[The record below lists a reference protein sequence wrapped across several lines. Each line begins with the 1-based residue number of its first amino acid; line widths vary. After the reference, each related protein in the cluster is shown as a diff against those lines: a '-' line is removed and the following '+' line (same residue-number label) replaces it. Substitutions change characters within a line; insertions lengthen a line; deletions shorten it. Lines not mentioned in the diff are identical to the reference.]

1 MIAENLS
8 LPTIEN
14 PAFRYSSARV
24 HDDVI
29 WTSGLIPKIKGVVEP
44 SGIVGE
50 SITLPQAC
58 AAARLCALQGLAIA
72 VRAAGGRRSAVRGML
87 TSTCYVAC
95 TAQFAGISD
104 IADAAQQVMADA
116 FGKSPD
122 YVRST
127 VGVVRLPAN
136 SPVMFDFSFVL
147 DPSALAGS

>member
-8 LPTIEN
+8 LPIIES

-29 WTSGLIPKIKGVVEP
+29 WTSGLIPKINGIVEP
-44 SGIVGE
+44 NGIVGE
-50 SITLPQAC
+50 TITLAQAC
-58 AAARLCALQGLAIA
+58 SAARLCALQGLAIA
-72 VRAAGGRRSAVRGML
+72 VSAAGGRRSGVQGML
-87 TSTCYVAC
+87 ASTCYVAC
-95 TAQFAGISD
+95 TSQFTGISD

-116 FGKSPD
+116 FGKNPD

-147 DPSALAGS
+147 DKSALGDS